1 MKMQIRTS
9 ATLSQPSTTKQNR
22 ERETEERDDEEE
34 NSKKKTSDHSVGTRA
49 LAGTLQQG
57 VKLFAGMMD

>member
-34 NSKKKTSDHSVGTRA
+34 NSKKKA
-49 LAGTLQQG
+49 LTILWAREPWQALYNR
-57 VKLFAGMMD
+57 VSNCLRE